1 MKGCLAGI
9 RVLELARYQAG
20 PRAGMLMSDM
30 GAEVIKVEK
39 VGGEDTREQGPFV
52 NGTSV
57 YFTVYNRGKKSITL
71 NMRSEKGKDIFKELV
86 KDADVV
92 LENFR
97 PGVMAKMGF
106 DYESLKEIKPD
117 IILTS
122 VSGFGQY
129 GPYRDRPAFDPLG
142 QAMSGLM
149 SVTGIPEGHPVLTGS
164 SIIDRVTSLHACI
177 GTLGALIHRNATGQG
192 QIVEVSLL
200 DSGITLT
207 EIPISHYLGTGADP
221 DEYFRSIFQ
230 TDYQAKDGRV
240 VIMATSNQLWSRL
253 FTAIGRSDLA
263 EDPAY
268 LGFSVSQEVHDERLS
283 LLKQWVASQT
293 VEEATRI
300 LVKADVPVGPVNTI
314 AQAADDPHLRE
325 REMMVEV
332 PNQDGSGPIMAP
344 GLTIKFSETKG
355 SVGKVPA
362 PGEHNK
368 EILGSI
374 LGRSDAELEKLK
386 REGVI

>member
-1 MKGCLAGI
+1 MKGCLTGV

-20 PRAGMLMSDM
+20 PRAGLLMSDM

-39 VGGEDTREQGPFV
+39 VGGEETRQQTPFV

-57 YFTVYNRGKKSITL
+57 YFTAYNRGKKSITL
-71 NMRSEKGKDIFKELV
+71 NMRSEKGKDIFRELV

-97 PGVMAKMGF
+97 PGVIARMGF
-106 DYESLKEIKPD
+106 DHETLKEIKPD

-149 SVTGIPEGHPVLTGS
+149 DVTGIPEGHPVLTGS

-207 EIPISHYLGTGADP
+207 EIPISHYLGTGSDP
-221 DEYFRSIFQ
+221 EEYFNSLFQ
-230 TDYQAKDGRV
+230 TKDGYV
-240 VIMATSNQLWSRL
+240 VVLATSKELWSRL
-253 FTAIGRSDLA
+253 FTAMGRSDLA
-263 EDPAY
+263 EDPTY
-268 LGFSVSQEVHDERLS
+268 LGFSVSSDIHEERLS
-283 LLKQWVASQT
+283 LLRQWVASQS
-293 VEEATRI
+293 VEEVTET

-314 AQAADDPHLRE
+314 AQAARDPHLKE
-325 REMMVEV
+325 REMLVEV
-332 PNQDGSGPIMAP
+332 PNEDDSGSIMAP

-355 SVGKVPA
+355 SVGKVPCA
-362 PGEHNK
+362 RRAQPGGSRCN
-368 EILGSI
+368 LGTQ
-374 LGRSDAELEKLK
+374 
-386 REGVI
+386 